1 MPNRYG
7 PRADWWREE
16 GGSWHWKVL
25 MSSAIKDQI
34 GLHVDR
40 FYNPNKA
47 SMYIF
52 GMEVVVD
59 DTGYLK
65 PGEFQISYGIFNHRG
80 ASDAFDGGLT
90 VQKILRAKK
99 ALEESGWRRAE
110 WWQKFEYVDPRNI
123 QIKENSNMSNT
134 TTPEYS
140 KNCAVKTL
148 QQQLERAQQNHAS
161 NVSNTE
167 EQARNRDFYQKNVD
181 YWQKQQD
188 ESARHIKELKLGLKK
203 LGAGPRVTD

>member
-7 PRADWWREE
+7 PRAYWWSTPYHCREIA
-16 GGSWHWKVL
+16 G
-25 MSSAIKDQI
+25 
-34 GLHVDR
+34 
-40 FYNPNKA
+40 
-47 SMYIF
+47 
-52 GMEVVVD
+52 VVD
-59 DTGYLK
+59 
-65 PGEFQISYGIFNHRG
+65 S
-80 ASDAFDGGLT
+80 GLT

-99 ALEESGWRRAE
+99 ALEENMRRAPSATTE
-110 WWQKFEYVDPRNI
+110 FPRMWVLI
-123 QIKENSNMSNT
+123 RDFQQQKENSNMSNT